1 MTDQEKI
8 MEKIRALLEKTEA
21 NGATAEEAAA
31 AATAAQRLMA
41 KYKIEAV
48 DAPKQ
53 EEIDSTEFE
62 FSRVWQ
68 QILANT
74 LAENLCCKCIVSGKT
89 VVVMGKESDRKIWQQ
104 LFEKFFVM
112 IYRGAKA
119 AKAAAMNE
127 NGRCRDIEYSYASG
141 FIRAIGDAMGEQCR
155 ALQLVV
161 DEAVEAAYHKRFPR
175 VCIQKSRSRVN
186 GESYRNG
193 YNDGKSAAGTR
204 RLAG

>member
-1 MTDQEKI
+1 MTNEEKI

-48 DAPKQ
+48 NAPKQ

-62 FSRVWQ
+62 SSRAWH
-68 QILANT
+68 QILADT
-74 LAENLCCKCIVSGKT
+74 LAKNLCCKCIVSGKT
-89 VVVMGKESDRKIWQQ
+89 VIVMGKESDRKIWQQ
-104 LFEKFFVM
+104 LFEKFFLM
-112 IYRGAKA
+112 IYKGTKA
-119 AKAAAMNE
+119 AKAAAMNVRG
-127 NGRCRDIEYSYASG
+127 NCRDIEYSYASG

-155 ALQLVV
+155 ALQLVA
-161 DEAVEAAYHKRFPR
+161 DETVEETFNRRFPR
-175 VCIQKSRSRVN
+175 IHIKKSRSRIN

-193 YNDGKSAAGTR
+193 YNDGKSAAGQK